1 MTLTRS
7 VSFCPHVSSLFLS
20 ALAAGLTL
28 MFSLATGMDPWLLH
42 AVVLGAGLLWL
53 FCFVRYLPQ
62 YIQRSNRVWSA
73 FGAVFTWAALCSV
86 LAKLLNNPEAG
97 VAGYVFLIGAPCAG
111 FGGYALA
118 FLRYSNLA
126 NATAHLRQVLEAA
139 ASEQQEQTQL
149 ALRGDKSG
157 SSPASGASAGASQLY
172 ALSVSGSLF
181 GMAHTPATP
190 YDVEMRVRYLLAGF
204 MAQARESIAGHAG
217 TVHVQQPQ
225 ANKHGGASGPHSR
238 RGSKSVAGAGGGP
251 GAGRRGSTTSLAASE
266 TAASHG
272 HGNGETAAAEDTGGD
287 GEEDLPLVIRLCAAM
302 YAEAATSIFPSSGLL
317 AALRANFMR
326 CFIGD
331 AEAELAV
338 IHEGLAKDAAID
350 VRFLLLQAKRQLE
363 EGTAAS
369 GSVRAAVSGQGG
381 HGHGHGHGQDHSA
394 HGGHGGH
401 SHGGHGSPHRE
412 GKMSIIERVQHEQW
426 MGEAQEASLRARRL
440 EQEFWAALRAAEPDM
455 GALSRCSEGMSAAI
469 AAASAAFAKLLA
481 TRPHSV
487 EVLQVSETKCFG
499 NSRQRSK
506 RDRRSNSVCK
516 RVDIITLIVSSHRSS
531 ARRSRATRSSC
542 YPFALR
548 YPSTLQS

>member
-1 MTLTRS
+1 
-7 VSFCPHVSSLFLS
+7 
-20 ALAAGLTL
+20 
-28 MFSLATGMDPWLLH
+28 MFSLATGVDPWLLH
-42 AVVLGAGLLWL
+42 GVVLGAGLLWL

-86 LAKLLNNPEAG
+86 LAKLLNNPQAG

-126 NATAHLRQVLEAA
+126 TSTAHLRQVLEAA
-139 ASEQQEQTQL
+139 ASEEQQLTQR
-149 ALRGDKSG
+149 RGGGRSSSKGAAG
-157 SSPASGASAGASQLY
+157 SDGAPTSSSSSSSAAAQAY
-172 ALSVSGSLF
+172 ALAVSGGSLF
-181 GMAHTPATP
+181 GMAHAPATP
-190 YDVEMRVRYLLAGF
+190 YDVEMRVRYLLAGY

-217 TVHVQQPQ
+217 TVHVARKKGGTGAG
-225 ANKHGGASGPHSR
+225 ANAGAGAGAHGR
-238 RGSKSVAGAGGGP
+238 RGSATGAGGAGAAA
-251 GAGRRGSTTSLAASE
+251 AGRRGSTSSVAALEVGGSPA
-266 TAASHG
+266 TGDHGAADHHDDGDHG
-272 HGNGETAAAEDTGGD
+272 SSSVD
-287 GEEDLPLVIRLCAAM
+287 DLPLVIRLCAAM
-302 YAEAATSIFPSSGLL
+302 YAEAASSIFPSSGLL

-338 IHEGLAKDAAID
+338 IHEGLAKEAAID

-363 EGTAAS
+363 EGTAAT
-369 GSVRAAVSGQGG
+369 GSVRAAIEGKDTHGNG
-381 HGHGHGHGQDHSA
+381 HGHGG
-394 HGGHGGH
+394 GGHGASAGGH
-401 SHGGHGSPHRE
+401 VGHGGPHRE

-440 EQEFWAALRAAEPDM
+440 EAEFWGALRSSDPDM

-487 EVLQVSETKCFG
+487 EVLQVRLNHYK
-499 NSRQRSK
+499 QAAH
-506 RDRRSNSVCK
+506 
-516 RVDIITLIVSSHRSS
+516 LI
-531 ARRSRATRSSC
+531 
-542 YPFALR
+542 
-548 YPSTLQS
+548 